1 MKKLLVLSAV
11 AAALCA
17 NVQAKEQGDNDDMW
31 VAGFAEYYLTDEAE
45 TGLPDFF
52 DNGTG
57 FGAEFGYRFA
67 PQWAARIEVSHL
79 SIDASPKDESG
90 NRVGADVLYFL
101 PNDLLYV
108 FGGIKITDITEPD
121 LMANMGLGKHWNVS
135 NNIKI
140 ITEVAAYQNLDS
152 DEVSNT
158 HIGFKLGLAYTF
170 GGSTSTA
177 PSTSKDSDNDGVVDS
192 RDQCLS
198 TAAGTQVD
206 SMGCTLDLDGDGV
219 TNSQDNC
226 SNTPAGT
233 QVDMYGCNNDIDADG
248 ILNKLDKC
256 LSTPAGTQVGAKGCS
271 LILDTDQ
278 DGVLDDVDQCAGTP
292 ISDGIDANGCSIFV
306 EEEVSTNINVS
317 FGNNS
322 SVIGNANNAQFQEF
336 ADFMNRFPATIAVI
350 EGHASAPGNADY
362 NMMISKKRAE
372 SVRTL
377 LVNKYGI
384 DAARLTAEGFGETQL
399 LDTANTAAANK
410 INRRITA
417 KVSASNRVNVE
428 R

>member
-17 NVQAKEQGDNDDMW
+17 NVQAKEQGDSNEKW
-31 VAGFAEYYLTDEAE
+31 VAGFVEYYITDEAE
-45 TGLPDFF
+45 SGLPNFL
-52 DNGTG
+52 DNGYG
-57 FGAEFGYRFA
+57 FGAEYGFKFS
-67 PQWAARIEVSHL
+67 PDWAARLEVSRL
-79 SIDASPKDESG
+79 NIDASPSDEPG
-90 NRVGADVLYFL
+90 FRAGIDALYFM
-101 PNDLLYV
+101 PNDLFYS
-108 FGGIKITDITEPD
+108 FGGLKFTEIHDND
-121 LMANMGLGKHWNVS
+121 LMFNLGLGKHWNVDDS
-135 NNIKI
+135 VKI
-140 ITEVAAYQNLDS
+140 VTEVAAYRSLDS
-152 DEVSNT
+152 GDRNT
-158 HIGFKLGLAYTF
+158 HIGFKLGFVIAF
-170 GGSTSTA
+170 GESAA
-177 PSTSKDSDNDGVVDS
+177 PSRPKDSDNDGVVDS

-226 SNTPAGT
+226 SNTPVGT

-292 ISDGIDANGCSIFV
+292 MSDRIDANGCSVFV

>member
-11 AAALCA
+11 TATLCV
-17 NVQAKEQGDNDDMW
+17 NVQAKEQGNNDDMW

-57 FGAEFGYRFA
+57 LGAEFGYKFA

-79 SIDASPKDESG
+79 SIDASPTDESG
-90 NRVGADVLYFL
+90 NRVGADALYFL
-101 PNDLLYV
+101 PDDLFYV
-108 FGGIKITDITEPD
+108 FGGLKITNITEAD
-121 LMANMGLGKHWNVS
+121 LMASMGLGKHWNVS

-152 DEVSNT
+152 GEDSNT

-170 GGSTSTA
+170 GDSTATA
-177 PSTSKDSDNDGVVDS
+177 PSMPKDSDNDGVVDS

-198 TAAGTQVD
+198 TVAGTQVD
-206 SMGCTLDLDGDGV
+206 AMGCTLDLDGDGV
-219 TNSQDNC
+219 ANSQDNC

-233 QVDMYGCNNDIDADG
+233 QVDMFGCN
-248 ILNKLDKC
+248 
-256 LSTPAGTQVGAKGCS
+256 

-278 DGVLDDVDQCAGTP
+278 DGVLDDVDQCADTP
-292 ISDGIDANGCSIFV
+292 KSDRIDANGCSVFV
-306 EEEVSTNINVS
+306 EEEVSININVL

-336 ADFMNRFPATIAVI
+336 ADFMSRFPTTVAVI

-372 SVRTL
+372 SVKTL
-377 LVNKYGI
+377 LINKYGI

-410 INRRITA
+410 TNRRITA
-417 KVSASNRVNVE
+417 KVSTSNTVNVE

>member
-1 MKKLLVLSAV
+1 MVLDLVLN
-11 AAALCA
+11 LGINC
-17 NVQAKEQGDNDDMW
+17 
-31 VAGFAEYYLTDEAE
+31 
-45 TGLPDFF
+45 
-52 DNGTG
+52 
-57 FGAEFGYRFA
+57 A

-79 SIDASPKDESG
+79 SIDASPTDESG
-90 NRVGADVLYFL
+90 NRVGADALYFL
-101 PNDLLYV
+101 PDDLFYV
-108 FGGIKITDITEPD
+108 FGGLKITNITEAD
-121 LMANMGLGKHWNVS
+121 LMASMGLGKHWNVS

-152 DEVSNT
+152 GEDSNT

-170 GGSTSTA
+170 GDSTATA
-177 PSTSKDSDNDGVVDS
+177 PSMPKDSDNDGVVDS

-198 TAAGTQVD
+198 TVAGTQVD
-206 SMGCTLDLDGDGV
+206 AMGCTLDLDGDGV
-219 TNSQDNC
+219 ANSQDNC

-233 QVDMYGCNNDIDADG
+233 QVDMFGCN
-248 ILNKLDKC
+248 LM
-256 LSTPAGTQVGAKGCS
+256 
-271 LILDTDQ
+271 LDTDQ
-278 DGVLDDVDQCAGTP
+278 DGVLDDVDQCADTP
-292 ISDGIDANGCSIFV
+292 KSDRIDANGCSVFV
-306 EEEVSTNINVS
+306 EEEVSININVL

-336 ADFMNRFPATIAVI
+336 ADFMSRFPTTVAVI

-372 SVRTL
+372 SVKTL
-377 LVNKYGI
+377 LINKYGI

-410 INRRITA
+410 TNRRITA
-417 KVSASNRVNVE
+417 KVSTSNTVNVE